1 MTIFKPILIPAVIA
15 GLCGALAGY
24 YTAVHVPIQ
33 AQIAIIDIDKL
44 IKDNE
49 SSGTDAATQKRVS
62 LALSKAIKAKAQEL
76 ASYGLIVLDGK
87 SVISAPEEAYADVNR

>member
-1 MTIFKPILIPAVIA
+1 MAASGSGKSFLTNDIITSYISAGATIW
-15 GLCGALAGY
+15 
-24 YTAVHVPIQ
+24 T
-33 AQIAIIDIDKL
+33 IDIDKL

-49 SSGTDAATQKRVS
+49 SPGADAETQKKVS

-76 ASYGLIVLDGK
+76 ASYGLVVLDGK

>member
-33 AQIAIIDIDKL
+33 AQIAIIDIDNNT
-44 IKDNE
+44 IN
-49 SSGTDAATQKRVS
+49 
-62 LALSKAIKAKAQEL
+62 
-76 ASYGLIVLDGK
+76 
-87 SVISAPEEAYADVNR
+87 